1 MGILDR
7 TSAILRANVNALL
20 DQAEDPEKMLDQV
33 LRDMADAIGQARGE
47 VAEMIAQQQAL
58 AADRDR
64 SLGLAQD
71 WSHKA
76 ELALGQSADDLA
88 KDALRRKIDYD
99 RNAQAYAGQL
109 QAQADVVAKL
119 KRDLEQL
126 EAKYE
131 GLKRNRNALISRHR
145 AAVAQQTIAGAAAQI
160 TAADPTSDLARMDE
174 RIRRE
179 EARAAAVEE
188 MADRPAMEDQFAAL
202 EGDHD
207 VERQLADL
215 RAKVRGQLAAPAGA

>member
-1 MGILDR
+1 
-7 TSAILRANVNALL
+7 
-20 DQAEDPEKMLDQV
+20 MLDQV

-47 VAEMIAQQQAL
+47 VAEMVAQQQAL

-131 GLKRNRNALISRHR
+131 GLARNRNALISRHR
-145 AAVAQQTIAGAAAQI
+145 AAVAQQTIAGEAAQI

-188 MADRPAMEDQFAAL
+188 MAARPALEDQFAAL